1 MTFPLYRR
9 PTSVVLLDDDV
20 RFLDLVGVVL
30 PAHWAVKLFSE
41 PAALLNYLQ
50 SDTKTHE
57 EENWVHREIVAASR
71 EGQSAIQTILRREG
85 FEKPYEALKGLT
97 RKNERVTKQSVH
109 AFIDE
114 LPVTDQLKAELK
126 LISPENYVGVQLVN

>member
-1 MTFPLYRR
+1 
-9 PTSVVLLDDDV
+9 
-20 RFLDLVGVVL
+20 VGVPL
-30 PAHWAVKLFSE
+30 AHSVIAFGATLKGLGKLLLNQDALAQDLDNNWAV
-41 PAALLNYLQ
+41 
-50 SDTKTHE
+50 
-57 EENWVHREIVAASR
+57 VA
-71 EGQSAIQTILRREG
+71 EAIQTILRREG